1 MKKHLVSSAIFAF
14 LLCSCANNERAPQ
27 HSDITDNKMAKQASI
42 QQNGTK
48 IRNDIQ
54 LQTSGLKVS
63 QAFLLYED
71 GTLVPPENITNVGKP
86 VKLRLIID
94 DGWNKEDGNVYIG
107 ASEKIETSD
116 GQVLLDEKD
125 LFSDLAS
132 VKAEDAKYL
141 SLTANISRID
151 KLYDYFLVSFRVW
164 DKKGTGEVTGSYRL
178 HIN

>member
-1 MKKHLVSSAIFAF
+1 MKKHLVSSAMFA
-14 LLCSCANNERAPQ
+14 LLICSCANNESVKQNSEAP
-27 HSDITDNKMAKQASI
+27 DNKMAREASVR
-42 QQNGTK
+42 QTDTK

-71 GTLVPPENITNVGKP
+71 GTLVPPENVTNVGKP
-86 VKLRLIID
+86 LKLRLIID

-107 ASEKIETSD
+107 ASERIETSD

-125 LFSDLAS
+125 LFADMAS
-132 VKAEDAKYL
+132 VKAEDAKYI
-141 SLTANISRID
+141 SLTANISRLD

-164 DKKGTGEVTGSYRL
+164 DKKGSGEVTGSYKL

>member
-1 MKKHLVSSAIFAF
+1 MKKHLVSSAVFAF
-14 LLCSCANNERAPQ
+14 LVCSCANNERTPQ
-27 HSDITDNKMAKQASI
+27 NPDVPDNKMAREASV
-42 QQNGTK
+42 QQTRTK

-54 LQTSGLKVS
+54 LQTSRLKLG

-71 GTLVPPENITNVGKP
+71 GTLVPAENVTNVGKP

-125 LFSDLAS
+125 LFSDLTS

-151 KLYDYFLVSFRVW
+151 KLYDYLLVSFRVW
-164 DKKGTGEVTGSYRL
+164 DKRGAGEVTGSYRL